1 MTTHKIGYAEVAN
14 WMARD
19 VDNETLIYRRF
30 DELAARNLLYLQSEL
45 LGVENQLNEL
55 DKQDAED
62 EDMDWQM
69 VVCDW
74 ERLDDLVQSSNTSTA
89 DHIQISKARAR
100 KELAAKL
107 RRKLE
112 EYYETLIRQ
121 SEIAK
126 LHRPK
131 RRVLEAFKAW
141 FTGVSELSGRE
152 RDILENANDLIAL
165 NPAQE
170 TDFLSEY
177 LRRNWPVKTDTKQ
190 NGVQIGRY
198 EERSIS
204 IAVAVIST
212 LIAAILLIGSIT
224 GLYFAKNDT
233 AKLGL
238 IAFFTALF
246 ALSVGLTTN
255 ARRAEI
261 FAGTAAYAA
270 VLVVFVSGDLS
281 SSQRS

>member
-1 MTTHKIGYAEVAN
+1 
-14 WMARD
+14 MARKGKRSQ
-19 VDNETLIYRRF
+19 RRGS
-30 DELAARNLLYLQSEL
+30 DLLNFYQ
-45 LGVENQLNEL
+45 
-55 DKQDAED
+55 
-62 EDMDWQM
+62 
-69 VVCDW
+69 
-74 ERLDDLVQSSNTSTA
+74 
-89 DHIQISKARAR
+89 
-100 KELAAKL
+100 
-107 RRKLE
+107 
-112 EYYETLIRQ
+112 
-121 SEIAK
+121 
-126 LHRPK
+126 
-131 RRVLEAFKAW
+131 
-141 FTGVSELSGRE
+141 
-152 RDILENANDLIAL
+152 
-165 NPAQE
+165 
-170 TDFLSEY
+170 
-177 LRRNWPVKTDTKQ
+177 TDTKQ

-212 LIAAILLIGSIT
+212 LIAATLLIGSIT

-281 SSQRS
+281 SSQGS